1 LRASTGTYRPDIDG
15 LRALAVVSVV
25 AYHNFPKT
33 AHGGFTGVDIFFV
46 ISGFLITS
54 HIAEGLDRESFSF
67 ADFYGR
73 RVRRIFPALLAVL
86 AVCLLAG
93 SLILDPSEYRSLGLH
108 SAAGAGFLSNF
119 QLWSEAGYFDEGAEF
134 KPLLH
139 LWSLAVEEQFYICW
153 PILLWLGARAFAGRG
168 WWTAAILAIASFALN
183 LYLASVDPVADFYFV
198 FARIWELL
206 IGAVLA
212 LVPWEAPAG
221 GRLKQAL
228 PILGLALIV
237 AGLEG
242 IYNTQSF
249 PGWRALA
256 PTLGAALV
264 IAGGPRAFVNARLFS
279 GRWLVAIGRISYPLY
294 LWHWPLIAFAR
305 IWTGGEVG
313 PPARWAL
320 IALAVVLSQ
329 LTYVYVERPIRFG
342 ERRGRNAALAAL
354 AMAGVAA
361 VGITAYARGGLLFPN
376 GSLVKIVNA
385 GDIGSPEYARAEE
398 AASRPCF
405 AALFPPFQ
413 HGVVGALVCRQTIEG
428 EPPEIAFIG
437 DSHADHLFPGVAAAL
452 PGRNIGVYFAS
463 AMPSLDGPLFASVFR
478 AVAAEPRV
486 KTVVLA
492 AFWSDRVRRLP
503 PGADFQAE
511 MRDLIG
517 FLGASGKTVYVI
529 DDVPSFAFRP
539 SRCKYS
545 GRAGVAALC
554 DEAIGAFDQQLSTF
568 APRLKA
574 ATAAVPGA
582 RFVDLGRG
590 LCAATRCSMA
600 ADGKVLYRDGNHLNI
615 NGSMRIGARLVETTA
630 GFSR

>member
-1 LRASTGTYRPDIDG
+1 M
-15 LRALAVVSVV
+15 VV
-25 AYHNFPKT
+25 AYHNFPVT
-33 AHGGFTGVDIFFV
+33 AHGGFIGVDIFFV

-54 HIAEGLDRESFSF
+54 IIAEDIEEGRFSF
-67 ADFYGR
+67 AGFYAR
-73 RVRRIFPALLAVL
+73 RARRIFPALAIV
-86 AVCLLAG
+86 LLACLSVG
-93 SLILDPSEYRSLGLH
+93 SISLDPSEYKALALQVT
-108 SAAGAGFLSNF
+108 AGAGFLSNML
-119 QLWSEAGYFDEGAEF
+119 LWSQSGYFDEFWQF

-139 LWSLAVEEQFYICW
+139 LWSLAIEEQFYILW
-153 PILLWLGARAFAGRG
+153 PLALYLCTRWKRPLWALAVGFAG
-168 WWTAAILAIASFALN
+168 ASFTLN
-183 LYLASVDPVADFYFV
+183 LYLSQVDRVADFYFV
-198 FARIWELL
+198 LSRIWELL
-206 IGAVLA
+206 IGAALA
-212 LVPWEAPAG
+212 LLGAQSVKSHSVVSNAA
-221 GRLKQAL
+221 AAV
-228 PILGLALIV
+228 GLALIV
-237 AGLEG
+237 GGLMTIHG
-242 IYNTQSF
+242 DQAF
-249 PGWRALA
+249 PGWRALL
-256 PTLGAALV
+256 PTVGATLLIAAGPHTLINTYVFSNRAMVWLGK
-264 IAGGPRAFVNARLFS
+264 
-279 GRWLVAIGRISYPLY
+279 ISYPIY